1 MCPSGGSSGT
11 DFQASCACPH
21 THFQVLNTGT
31 GRHPVR
37 FKRAR
42 QAGMMGSYAVP
53 VADIMPWDNTMPGRM
68 IAGPGNRRA
77 ARRHPERS
85 GMAITQIYTAYG
97 SRDQMLDEA
106 VNNAGST
113 PRSGRSPDTA
123 RPDIQRVVGGGRR
136 PRVSTGFEFPVMKP
150 ADRRFLRHGSRH
162 DVADYRRCG
171 DCRREPRRAGQRAAG
186 PGFGLCG
193 VTALSGF
200 GHGCAA
206 FIPYRPPRCHGTK
219 TRYQARG

>member
-1 MCPSGGSSGT
+1 
-11 DFQASCACPH
+11 
-21 THFQVLNTGT
+21 
-31 GRHPVR
+31 
-37 FKRAR
+37 
-42 QAGMMGSYAVP
+42 
-53 VADIMPWDNTMPGRM
+53 M

-85 GMAITQIYTAYG
+85 GMAITQLHTAYG

-106 VNNAGST
+106 VNSAGST

-136 PRVSTGFEFPVMKP
+136 PRVSAGFEFPVMKP

-162 DVADYRRCG
+162 DVVDYRWCG

-186 PGFGLCG
+186 PGFGLCS
-193 VTALSGF
+193 VTALSGS

-206 FIPYRPPRCHGTK
+206 FIPYGPPLSRDEDPIPGSRMMAAGCPPPPDADGVPVRLYVQRLQGRTGTCS
-219 TRYQARG
+219 RVGRSRFGADFGQIIVG

>member
-1 MCPSGGSSGT
+1 
-11 DFQASCACPH
+11 
-21 THFQVLNTGT
+21 
-31 GRHPVR
+31 
-37 FKRAR
+37 
-42 QAGMMGSYAVP
+42 
-53 VADIMPWDNTMPGRM
+53 M
-68 IAGPGNRRA
+68 IAGPGGRRA
-77 ARRHPERS
+77 ALRHPERS

-97 SRDQMLDEA
+97 SRDRHVDGA

-113 PRSGRSPDTA
+113 PRSGRSSDTA
-123 RPDIQRVVGGGRR
+123 RPDIRRVVGGGRR
-136 PRVSTGFEFPVMKP
+136 PRVSAGFEFSVMKP

-171 DCRREPRRAGQRAAG
+171 DCRREPRRAGQRTAG

-206 FIPYRPPRCHGTK
+206 FIPYGPPLSRDEDPGSGPRMMAAGAPGVPPPPRPMPTVFLSAFMFEG
-219 TRYQARG
+219 YRGGRGPCNRVGRSRFVRILGKLS